1 MSRLHVSHVP
11 AMHYAMLRV
20 VHYFNFSIDTQEQ
33 VALANYL
40 CGLLL
45 QFEKFWAVEVEI
57 DIEVIVDDEVG
68 ANRIAHNGLGEI
80 LDAKV
85 GDGLLG
91 KLLIHGGGRVR
102 GVRVTFVV
110 LCKDKKDLQKEQIF
124 SPFLFKKRG
133 FGAKKTKKEENGYGL
148 FGVFIV

>member
-1 MSRLHVSHVP
+1 
-11 AMHYAMLRV
+11 MHHAMLRV
-20 VHYFNFSIDTQEQ
+20 VHYFDFSIDTQEQ

-80 LDAKV
+80 FDAKV

-102 GVRVTFVV
+102 GVQKVRGVRKASVV
-110 LCKDKKDLQKEQIF
+110 LCKDREDLQKDQKNEEVF
-124 SPFLFKKRG
+124 
-133 FGAKKTKKEENGYGL
+133 AKKTDLERKRRKKRKMDMVCS
-148 FGVFIV
+148 VFLLCKI